1 MVEVNS
7 ETDFV
12 ARNEQFQDMVRK
24 ITALAPKADGDLG
37 EAAGP
42 DLSRASR

>member
-24 ITALAPKADGDLG
+24 IASLAPKADGDLG
-37 EAAGP
+37 KLLASP
-42 DLSRASR
+42 IPASR